1 MQTGAIRPGA
11 EWDHLVRTIVRA
23 AVTVH
28 CSLGP
33 GFLEAIY
40 QKGLI
45 VELKACGYH
54 CSSEVEVPVSYRGV
68 HLGKHRL
75 DLVVA
80 GRAVLELK
88 AVSKL
93 DASHFAQVRSYL
105 AASGHP
111 VGLLINFAGPRVECR
126 RVFSANDR
134 KLFPGLRGRRVS
146 APAEAEVSGV
156 SGPAGQLLLP
166 GSPPP
171 G

>member
-1 MQTGAIRPGA
+1 MRTANSLPGE
-11 EWDHLVRTIVRA
+11 EWDHLVRTVVQA
-23 AVTVH
+23 AVAVH
-28 CSLGP
+28 TSLGP

-45 VELKACGYH
+45 VELKSCGYH
-54 CSSEVEVPVSYRGV
+54 CSNEVEVPISYRGV

-80 GRAVLELK
+80 GRAVVELK

-111 VGLLINFAGPRVECR
+111 VGLLLNFAGPRVECR
-126 RVFSANDR
+126 RVFSATDR
-134 KLFPGLRGRRVS
+134 KLYQGLRALRVS
-146 APAEAEVSGV
+146 APAEADVSAESV
-156 SGPAGQLLLP
+156 PAAPQLLP
-166 GSPPP
+166 GS
-171 G
+171 